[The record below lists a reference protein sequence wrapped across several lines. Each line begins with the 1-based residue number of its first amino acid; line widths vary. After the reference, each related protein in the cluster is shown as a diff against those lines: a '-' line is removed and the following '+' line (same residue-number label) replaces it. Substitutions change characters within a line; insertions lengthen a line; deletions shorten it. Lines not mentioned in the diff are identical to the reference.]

1 MRFPPLGGPTEALAS
16 LGAGEVEE
24 QDHNLACDCKNSST
38 LRAFHLGPAREA
50 LKKNQLL
57 KWPIILKPKMC

>member
-1 MRFPPLGGPTEALAS
+1 MSFPPLGGPTEALVS

-24 QDHNLACDCKNSST
+24 QDHNLACDGKNSSA

-50 LKKNQLL
+50 
-57 KWPIILKPKMC
+57 